1 MGTKYSKE
9 FKEDALRLAAGEGVA
24 AASEKL
30 GIAKRQ
36 IYEWRRDQRQATV
49 RVPKGMQP
57 GETLEECCHRLE
69 KECYPPCFFTSM
81 VSTKFHFKFSFT
93 LRL

>member
-24 AASEKL
+24 VASEKL

-36 IYEWRRDQRQATV
+36 IYEWRREQRQATV
-49 RVPKGMQP
+49 GWWCGLQYRTFRLRCRSLFLCYPRRFCFFFQP
-57 GETLEECCHRLE
+57 GG
-69 KECYPPCFFTSM
+69 FFGG
-81 VSTKFHFKFSFT
+81 
-93 LRL
+93 

>member
-1 MGTKYSKE
+1 MGTKYRKE
-9 FKEDALRLAAGEGVA
+9 FKDDALRLAAGESVA

-36 IYEWRRDQRQATV
+36 IYEWRRDQRLASV
-49 RVPKGMQP
+49 KAPKGLKT

-69 KECYPPCFFTSM
+69 KERDE
-81 VSTKFHFKFSFT
+81 
-93 LRL
+93 LREANYILKKAMGFLVGR

>member
-57 GETLEECCHRLE
+57 GETLEESCHRLE
-69 KECYPPCFFTSM
+69 KECNE
-81 VSTKFHFKFSFT
+81 
-93 LRL
+93 LREANYILKKAMGFLVGR